1 MVGEIVYADL
11 THPGDGS
18 SPAEKRR
25 APALCPRWHGVVL
38 KASGLVHLILLV
50 LVVVLSIQA
59 CAGCQLC
66 PQDWQLHGER
76 CYWLSKERRNWKQSK
91 KGCENQ
97 ESQLV
102 VLQDNKEKEYIKN
115 ITGRGTQPL
124 WIGLISSHEK
134 WRWVDNTT
142 FDTNTFGTLQGMD
155 GRCGTLK
162 DTVLEVDTCDGEHK
176 WVCQKDP
183 FQLSPPTA
191 GDREKCDAST

>member
-1 MVGEIVYADL
+1 MQYFC
-11 THPGDGS
+11 
-18 SPAEKRR
+18 K
-25 APALCPRWHGVVL
+25 PR
-38 KASGLVHLILLV
+38 
-50 LVVVLSIQA
+50 QETPTA

-183 FQLSPPTA
+183 FQVSPPTV
-191 GDREKCDAST
+191 GDGEKCGAST